1 MNGKDSAQARYIST
15 MLSDITKYIFI
26 PDDEHVVEYIID
38 EGQAVEPHYY
48 VPILPMVL
56 VNGVEGIGTG
66 WSTFIPNYN
75 PKDIVRNIQR
85 KIQGLPFERMKP
97 FYKGFTGQIERLD
110 NNNYTC

>member
-1 MNGKDSAQARYIST
+1 
-15 MLSDITKYIFI
+15 
-26 PDDEHVVEYIID
+26 
-38 EGQAVEPHYY
+38 
-48 VPILPMVL
+48 MVL

-97 FYKGFTGQIERLD
+97 FYKGFTG
-110 NNNYTC
+110 